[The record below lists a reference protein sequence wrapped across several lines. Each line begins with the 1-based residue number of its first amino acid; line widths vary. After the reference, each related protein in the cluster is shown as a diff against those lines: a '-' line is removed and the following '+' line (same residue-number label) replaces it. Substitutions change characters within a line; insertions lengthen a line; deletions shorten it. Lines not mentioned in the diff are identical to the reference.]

1 MKVWDEERE
10 TDPSSGDRPDWFT
23 VGLADMWGAGGSRLT
38 ASRGIGGGT
47 VSGMMEG
54 VAVIIFL
61 VGRDVV
67 PRFEVERES
76 VLTIDDMAEGSV
88 VSCIGSAAV
97 PSGS

>member
-1 MKVWDEERE
+1 MKIWDEERE
-10 TDPSSGDRPDWFT
+10 RGPSSGEWSDWFT
-23 VGLADMWGAGGSRLT
+23 VGSADMWGAGGPGLT
-38 ASRGIGGGT
+38 VNRGIGGGT